1 MGGFDHRH
9 HKASFSST
17 HNPMN
22 RHLVGMLA
30 RASPS
35 CTLCGSRAS
44 NHAWPQTEGGKEEVS
59 TTLVCHSKGTL
70 RHPSCW
76 LRWCCDPK
84 EQHNTARHHQETAKK
99 QRRNATLQN
108 STAPLRKL
116 CESLFPRTNL
126 REQYFEKQLCK
137 VISHMFG
144 TSFVRHLFW
153 SQLFGSNL
161 SGPTFGDH
169 LFGT

>member
-1 MGGFDHRH
+1 MLFRWGQKSLQILIAAMGRFDHRH

-35 CTLCGSRAS
+35 CTRFGSRAS
-44 NHAWPQTEGGKEEVS
+44 NHVWPRTEGGKEEVS

-76 LRWCCDPK
+76 LRWWCDPK
-84 EQHNTARHHQETAKK
+84 EQHNTARHHQETATKTYDMSADEVGLGNLTIDVFLK
-99 QRRNATLQN
+99 MQN
-108 STAPLRKL
+108 ESYSLILYPIDYIVYWLRL
-116 CESLFPRTNL
+116 W
-126 REQYFEKQLCK
+126 Y
-137 VISHMFG
+137 I
-144 TSFVRHLFW
+144 
-153 SQLFGSNL
+153 
-161 SGPTFGDH
+161 
-169 LFGT
+169 